1 MNLRLKLR
9 HLDKFF
15 ETKQEIVKE
24 GVVNFLVDVDVKR
37 RCIDSRCSWSIWVTH
52 PSWK

>member
-24 GVVNFLVDVDVKR
+24 GVVNFLVDVDVNV
-37 RCIDSRCSWSIWVTH
+37 DVLTH
-52 PSWK
+52 VAHGAFG